1 MRYNQCVY
9 FLLCSITMIWG
20 CQSHT
25 SPIEDTATET
35 TPSSVQKPK
44 AILVPL
50 PDPVF
55 IAALGRYSDGVI
67 RISISD
73 GILPGR
79 NSTMMTFYFVDS
91 DIEKNIPP
99 GIYVG
104 GRSTMDVAARMLAR
118 HESAAV
124 LELLEKYLETH
135 YSRDQLRSLSED
147 PYLPIDSE
155 MRTKP
160 PHCLMHILHQHRAY
174 SVKVDNRIERTR

>member
-1 MRYNQCVY
+1 MRYKRCVY
-9 FLLCSITMIWG
+9 FLLCSITLIWG
-20 CQSHT
+20 CQSRT
-25 SPIEDTATET
+25 SSIEGTATET

-55 IAALGRYSDGVI
+55 IAATGRDSDGVI

-73 GILPGR
+73 GILTGR

-91 DIEKNIPP
+91 DFEKNIPP

-104 GRSTMDVAARMLAR
+104 GRSKMDVAARMLAR
-118 HESAAV
+118 HESAV
-124 LELLEKYLETH
+124 ILEVLEKYLEAH

-160 PHCLMHILHQHRAY
+160 PHCLMHILHQHKAY
-174 SVKVDNRIERTR
+174 SAKVDNRSERTC